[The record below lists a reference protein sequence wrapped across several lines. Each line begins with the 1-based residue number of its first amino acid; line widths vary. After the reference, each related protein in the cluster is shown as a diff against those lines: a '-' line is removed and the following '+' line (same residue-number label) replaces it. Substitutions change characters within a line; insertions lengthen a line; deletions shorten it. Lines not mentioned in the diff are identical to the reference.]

1 MKPILSRAALSAAAL
16 ALAVVPAAAQTP
28 SLSPSPF
35 QVVMSGLDNPYG
47 LAFGPDGSLYVAEAG
62 TGNSGAATGAN
73 FVNGAGDHVYFGDT
87 GAVSRLASGVQTRV
101 VSGLPSLDT
110 AGGGGG
116 ATGLSGLAFSGGQ
129 LYGVFG
135 FGGTEAQRTQLV
147 SDVLGMSGAGGT
159 NAGDLGQVVRLN
171 PAVNTLTPLSDLVP
185 YETQNYA
192 ANNPDGTT
200 PEANPYAL
208 SALRG
213 GGFAVSDGGGNV
225 VLQAPAS
232 GGAPSLLSALPA
244 MKSTAPGPPF
254 YQSVPTALAQDS
266 QGKLY
271 AGEFT
276 GYPFPVGGA
285 SVLSLDPATGKASPF
300 ATGFTTIT
308 GMTFGANGD
317 LYVLDLTTNGLAT
330 PNPGPAELFQ
340 FDPRTGT
347 DTLLATLA
355 PGSNYTSLIAG
366 SDNALYLSSQN
377 SGAGDGEVLR
387 FALPAA
393 VPEASTTVSFGLLLA
408 FGLGGVIVARK
419 RTRTSAV

>member
-1 MKPILSRAALSAAAL
+1 MKHILSRAALSAAAL
-16 ALAVVPAAAQTP
+16 ALTAAPAMAQTP
-28 SLSPSPF
+28 SLSASPF

-62 TGNSGAATGAN
+62 TGNSGAAAGAN
-73 FVNGAGDHVYFGDT
+73 FVNGAGDQVYFGDT
-87 GAVSRLASGVQTRV
+87 GAVSRLSGGVQTRV

-147 SDVLGMSGAGGT
+147 SDVLSTSGAGST
-159 NAGDLGQVVRLN
+159 EAGDLGQVVRLN
-171 PAVNTLTPLSDLVP
+171 AALNTLTPQSDLVP
-185 YETQNYA
+185 YETRNYA
-192 ANNPDGTT
+192 ANNPGGTT

-208 SALRG
+208 AALSG

-225 VLQAPAS
+225 VLQTPAG

-244 MKSTAPGPPF
+244 VKNPAPGPPF

-266 QGKLY
+266 SGKLY

-285 SVLSLDPATGKASPF
+285 SVLSLDPATGKPSVFAS
-300 ATGFTTIT
+300 GFTTIT

-330 PNPGPAELFQ
+330 PNPGPAALFQ

-355 PGSNYTSLIAG
+355 PGSNYTGLLAG
-366 SDNALYLSSQN
+366 PDNALYLSSQN

-408 FGLGGVIVARK
+408 LGLGGVIVARK
-419 RTRTSAV
+419 KTRLSTV

>member
-1 MKPILSRAALSAAAL
+1 MKPTFSCAALSAALL
-16 ALAVVPAAAQTP
+16 ALAAAPAVAQTP
-28 SLSPSPF
+28 SPSPSPF

-73 FVNGAGDHVYFGDT
+73 FVNGAGDQVYFGDT
-87 GAVSRLASGVQTRV
+87 GAVSRLSGGVQTRV

-116 ATGLSGLAFSGGQ
+116 ATGLSDVAFSGGQ

-135 FGGTEAQRTQLV
+135 LGGTEAQRTQLV
-147 SDVLGMSGAGGT
+147 SDVLGTSGAGST

-171 PAVNTLTPLSDLVP
+171 TTANTLTPLSDLVP

-208 SALRG
+208 SALSG

-225 VLQAPAS
+225 VLQTPAG
-232 GGAPSLLSALPA
+232 GGAPALLSALPA
-244 MKSTAPGPPF
+244 VKNTAPGPPF

-271 AGEFT
+271 VGEFT

-285 SVLSLDPATGKASPF
+285 NVLSLNPATGKPSVFAS
-300 ATGFTTIT
+300 GFTTIS

-317 LYVLDLTTNGLAT
+317 LYVLDLTTNGLG
-330 PNPGPAELFQ
+330 PNPGPADLFQ

-355 PGSNYTSLIAG
+355 GGSNYTGLLAG
-366 SDNALYLSSQN
+366 SDNALYLSDQG
-377 SGAGDGEVLR
+377 SGAGAGEVLR

-393 VPEASTTVSFGLLLA
+393 PVPEASTTVSFGLLLA
-408 FGLGGVIVARK
+408 LGLGSVVVARK
-419 RTRTSAV
+419 KTRFSAV

>member
-1 MKPILSRAALSAAAL
+1 MKHILSHAALSAAVL
-16 ALAVVPAAAQTP
+16 ALAAAPAMAQTP
-28 SLSPSPF
+28 PPSPF

-73 FVNGAGDHVYFGDT
+73 FVNGAGDQVYFGDT
-87 GAVSRLASGVQTRV
+87 GAVSRLSDGVQTRV

-116 ATGLSGLAFSGGQ
+116 ATGLSGIAFSGGQ

-135 FGGTEAQRTQLV
+135 LGGTEAQRTQLV
-147 SDVLGMSGAGGT
+147 SDVLGPSGAGST

-171 PAVNTLTPLSDLVP
+171 AALNTLTPQSDLVP

-192 ANNPDGTT
+192 ANNPGGTT
-200 PEANPYAL
+200 PEANPYGL

-225 VLQAPAS
+225 VLQTPAG

-244 MKSTAPGPPF
+244 TKNTAPGPPF

-285 SVLSLDPATGKASPF
+285 SILSLDPKTNTSSVF
-300 ATGFTTIT
+300 AKGFTTIT

-317 LYVLDLTTNGLAT
+317 LYVLDLTTNGLG
-330 PNPGPAELFQ
+330 PNPGPADLFQ
-340 FDPRTGT
+340 FDPATGQ

-355 PGSNYTSLIAG
+355 PGSNYTNLIAG
-366 SDNALYLSSQN
+366 SDNALYLSSQGN
-377 SGAGDGEVLR
+377 GAGDGEVLR

-393 VPEASTTVSFGLLLA
+393 VPEASTTVSLGLLLA
-408 FGLGGVIVARK
+408 LGLGGVVLARK
-419 RTRTSAV
+419 KSPTSPV